1 MNKLNKFF
9 YLAAI
14 LILLAI
20 ILGFFIDVKTVMIVL
35 FSFLLLEAYIIWK
48 EKIGQELVVAFIISI
63 AIASYYFYE
72 YTTLNI
78 MIGKLNLFPVVSWT
92 FGLVLLREIY
102 EKLKGKYRF
111 LKITLFYVIILII
124 LEYMGYN
131 FLGIMLNSN
140 FPGLWGLE
148 LFHSP
153 FVLRIIYFV
162 AGPIYLLITDY
173 LKVK

>member
-1 MNKLNKFF
+1 MNKLKKFF

-14 LILLAI
+14 PILLAI
-20 ILGFFIDVKTVMIVL
+20 ILGFFTDIKTVIIVL

-72 YTTLNI
+72 YTTFNI
-78 MIGKLNLFPVVSWT
+78 IFGGINLFPIVLWT

-102 EKLKGKYRF
+102 EKVEWKNKF
-111 LKITLFYVIILII
+111 IKISVAYIIAIVII
-124 LEYMGYN
+124 EYIGYN
-131 FLGIMLNSN
+131 FLGIRLNSN

-148 LFHSP
+148 ILHSP
-153 FVLRIIYFV
+153 PALKIIYFV
-162 AGPIYLLITDY
+162 IGPVYLAITNY
-173 LKVK
+173 LEVK